1 MNLLRLLLGR
11 RATARRGTPPA
22 VEAALRAKR
31 ARDHLARQRR
41 RERRREDRPAESGD
55 SLAAALAPLPFEPL
69 TPLTPLM
76 PLTRTEPPKSLTPP
90 ARPKPPVET
99 TPFQLEPTP
108 RPGQSRKAATR
119 PTQTTHARAREP
131 RKTAPR
137 AAAARTGVA
146 ARPLPRLVVPGCTLL
161 AVGLG
166 FALARP
172 LFERLWLPQ
181 VALERVAVIGAAVL
195 EPESIARA
203 LLASAG
209 TSIDHL
215 PAETVIA
222 LLTADPWIESAVS
235 LRLPDG
241 TLLIRVIERQAI
253 ARYRSTPESEI
264 ALIDPQGR
272 RFSGAVEIAGELPLV
287 AGLVESDAVLTPSTL
302 EILAELRKHAGLA
315 AESSALTLHLPAP
328 QGDASSHSEGHS
340 EDDALAGETGFVL
353 EIGEQG
359 PRALLGQTYLKRRV
373 ARLASLLDQR
383 DQIVAGARVI
393 DLRYA
398 DRAVLRTEP
407 TSG

>member
-41 RERRREDRPAESGD
+41 RERQREDRPAESGNP
-55 SLAAALAPLPFEPL
+55 LAAALAPLPFEPL
-69 TPLTPLM
+69 TLPAPL
-76 PLTRTEPPKSLTPP
+76 KSLTPP
-90 ARPKPPVET
+90 APPKPPVEPA
-99 TPFQLEPTP
+99 PFQLEPTP
-108 RPGQSRKAATR
+108 RPGQSRKAAKR
-119 PTQTTHARAREP
+119 PTQSTQTTHARAREP

-137 AAAARTGVA
+137 AAGARTGVA
-146 ARPLPRLVVPGCTLL
+146 GRPLPRLVVPGCTLL

-181 VALERVAVIGAAVL
+181 VALERVAVIGAAVR

-215 PAETVIA
+215 PAEAVIA
-222 LLTADPWIESAVS
+222 LVTADPWIESAES

-287 AGLVESDAVLTPSTL
+287 AGPVESDAVLTPSTL

-315 AESSALTLHLPAP
+315 GESSALTLHLPARL
-328 QGDASSHSEGHS
+328 GDASES
-340 EDDALAGETGFVL
+340 DALAGETGFVL

>member
-11 RATARRGTPPA
+11 RATTRRGTPPA

-31 ARDHLARQRR
+31 ARDHLTRQRR
-41 RERRREDRPAESGD
+41 RERRREDRPDE

-69 TPLTPLM
+69 TPL
-76 PLTRTEPPKSLTPP
+76 KSLTPP
-90 ARPKPPVET
+90 ALPKPPVEPA
-99 TPFQLEPTP
+99 PFQLEPTP

-119 PTQTTHARAREP
+119 PTQTTQTTQTRRAQEREP

-181 VALERVAVIGAAVL
+181 VALERVAVIGAAVR

-215 PAETVIA
+215 RAETVSA
-222 LLTADPWIESAVS
+222 LVTADPWIESAES

-287 AGLVESDAVLTPSTL
+287 AGPVESDALLTPSTL

-315 AESSALTLHLPAP
+315 GESSALTLHLPAP
-328 QGDASSHSEGHS
+328 LGDASSHS